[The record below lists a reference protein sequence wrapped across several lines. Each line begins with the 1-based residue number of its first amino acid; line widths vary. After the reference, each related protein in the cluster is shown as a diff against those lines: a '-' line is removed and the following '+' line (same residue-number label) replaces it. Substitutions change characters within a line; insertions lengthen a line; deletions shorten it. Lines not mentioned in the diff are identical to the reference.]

1 MVVARR
7 VWTRMYS
14 DPMLSTLPTDGSNA
28 SIALSPVCLCVCVSV
43 CLCVCGGER
52 ERRGEREI
60 NREKERER
68 ERRVWLHVCV
78 CERNKSARTTAAMG
92 QAT

>member
-68 ERRVWLHVCV
+68 ERETCV
-78 CERNKSARTTAAMG
+78 VARLCV
-92 QAT
+92 